1 VDAKLIPDR
10 PLGLGG
16 YRTFLTLCSGL
27 GAAALILD
35 GVAGR
40 SFFAKDSLILP
51 LVVSM
56 LVAGFL
62 GYWVVPL
69 LRALKAGQVIRQEG
83 PQAHLKKA
91 GTPTMGGLFFVPAAV
106 LLALLWTGFQPTV
119 LAVSALTLAY
129 AAIGWYDDW
138 QILSKKSNKGI
149 SPRMKLAL
157 QVGFGGLFCL
167 WAALMQPATITT
179 LVLPL
184 GLTLPLGLLFFPL
197 AWFVLVAESNATNLT
212 DGLDGLAGG
221 TGSIALLGLAAL
233 IAPNS
238 PELATFCAC
247 LSGGC
252 LGFLVHNHHPARVFM
267 GDTGSLALGGALA
280 AVAILTQSLFGL
292 FLLSGVFFAE
302 TLSVIAQV
310 SYYKATK
317 DENGIGKR
325 LLKMSPLHHHFEL
338 SGWTETQVVGRFY
351 LAGAVLAIACLL
363 LLQ

>member
-1 VDAKLIPDR
+1 MDAKLIPDR

-35 GVAGR
+35 SVAER
-40 SFFAKDSLILP
+40 AFLAKDSLILP

-56 LVAGFL
+56 LVAGAL

-69 LRALKAGQVIRQEG
+69 LRALKAGQIIRQEG

-106 LLALLWTGFQPTV
+106 LLALVWTGFQPNV
-119 LAVSALTLAY
+119 VAVSALTLAY

-167 WAALMQPATITT
+167 WAALTQPATITT
-179 LVLPL
+179 LTLPL
-184 GLTLPLGLLFFPL
+184 GFMLPLGLLFFPL

-233 IAPNS
+233 VAPNS
-238 PELATFCAC
+238 PELATFCVC

-317 DENGIGKR
+317 DANGIGKR

-351 LAGAVLAIACLL
+351 LAGAVLAIVSLL
-363 LLQ
+363 MLQ